1 MDYFTSNEIVF
12 RLPWLSINVRR
23 CLPGEAELLI
33 WWWSEMPIKDGIR
46 AGMGGLEHEL
56 LPFVGETFREVED
69 SARFRIDQFDLPVPV
84 LSASRFHRW

>member
-1 MDYFTSNEIVF
+1 MEYFTSHEIV
-12 RLPWLSINVRR
+12 IVVVRR
-23 CLPGEAELLI
+23 FADI
-33 WWWSEMPIKDGIR
+33 VFVEMPIKDGIR

-84 LSASRFHRW
+84 LSAARFHRW